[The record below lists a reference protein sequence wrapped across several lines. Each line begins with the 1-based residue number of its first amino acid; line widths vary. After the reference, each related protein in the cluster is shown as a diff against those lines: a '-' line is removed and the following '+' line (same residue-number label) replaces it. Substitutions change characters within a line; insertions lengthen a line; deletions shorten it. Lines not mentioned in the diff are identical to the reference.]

1 MPQPTS
7 GKFTIDGWFGIKR
20 HGSTLN
26 REVRG
31 GLVTFLTMA
40 YIIVLNPII
49 IGTATDIE
57 GRLVN
62 GMLPA
67 EEGAVGA
74 SMGAVAA
81 ATALVAGVMTIL
93 MGIVGRYPVAL
104 ATGLGINSMVGY
116 VLTNFMPWKAAM
128 GVVVWDGILITILVF
143 TGFREA
149 VFRAV
154 PKALRFAISAGIGL
168 FIAFIGLV
176 DAGIIRTGSGTITSF
191 GISTSIDGFP
201 MLIFV
206 LGFFVLLALH
216 TKKVRGAI
224 LIAIVGATAVAII
237 AQSIHPIGTQAGGD
251 VTGWSLNVPQ
261 LLDNFGAPDLS
272 LLGRIDLFGG
282 FKSWTLNAEGTAMAG
297 SFSFASIITGVMFVF
312 SLLLADFFDTM
323 GTVVAIGTEGN
334 LLNDAGEPEHLREI
348 LLVDSLGA
356 IAGGAASVS
365 SNTSYIESASGV
377 GDGARTGFANIITG
391 VAFLATVFISPLT
404 NMVPSEAVAPA
415 LVFVGF
421 LMTTQLG
428 EVPWKEPT
436 LAIPAYVIAIL
447 MPFGYSITVGI
458 GGGFITYVLL
468 QIVSGKAKNVHPIMW
483 LSAAMFALYFAQGPL
498 LRLITG

>member
-1 MPQPTS
+1 MTS
-7 GKFTIDGWFGIKR
+7 GFTIDNWFGIKR
-20 HGSTLN
+20 RGSTIG
-26 REVRG
+26 REARG

-62 GMLPA
+62 GMLPT
-67 EEGAVGA
+67 EDGAVGA

-104 ATGLGINSMVGY
+104 ATGLGINSMVAY
-116 VLTNFMPWKAAM
+116 VLTQFMPWKAAM

-154 PKALRFAISAGIGL
+154 PPALRFAISAGIGL

-176 DAGIIRTGSGTITSF
+176 DAGIIRKGSGTITTF
-191 GISTSIDGFP
+191 GVSTSIDGFP
-201 MLIFV
+201 MVVFV
-206 LGFFVLLALH
+206 LGLFTLIALY
-216 TKKVRGAI
+216 TKKVRGAF
-224 LIAIVGATAVAII
+224 LIAIVGATALAII
-237 AQSIHPIGTQAGGD
+237 GQSIHPIGTQNDGV

-261 LLDNFGAPDLS
+261 LLSDFGLPDLS
-272 LLGRIDLFGG
+272 LLGRIDLLGG
-282 FKSWTLNAEGTAMAG
+282 FQSWSVGADGAVIAG
-297 SFSFASIITGVMFVF
+297 GFSFASIITGLMFVF

-323 GTVVAIGTEGN
+323 GTVVAIGAEGN
-334 LLNDAGEPEHLREI
+334 LLSDKGEPEHLREI
-348 LLVDSLGA
+348 LLVDSIGA

-377 GDGARTGFANIITG
+377 GDGARTGFANLVTG
-391 VAFLATVFISPLT
+391 AAFLAAVFISPLT

-421 LMTTQLG
+421 LMVTQLG

-436 LAIPAYVIAIL
+436 LAIPAYVTAIL

-458 GGGFITYVLL
+458 GGGFITYVL
-468 QIVSGKAKNVHPIMW
+468 VKVFAGKAKDIHPIMW
-483 LSAAMFALYFAQGPL
+483 GSAFMFALYFMQGPL
-498 LRLITG
+498 LRWVTG